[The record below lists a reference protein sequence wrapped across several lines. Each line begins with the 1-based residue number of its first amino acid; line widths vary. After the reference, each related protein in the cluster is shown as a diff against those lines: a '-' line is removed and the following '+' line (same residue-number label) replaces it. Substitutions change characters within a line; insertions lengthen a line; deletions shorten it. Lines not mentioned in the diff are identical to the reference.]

1 MANDTTESLRQ
12 APGPEK
18 ELANGRRSEGPATGM
33 SVRLWAYGG
42 SQRKLRD
49 FVWKPQGKIAEFLGA
64 LVHDG
69 SGGVVETRQNLV
81 TLYFDSPQRALSAAR
96 KLQLGLLAAGP
107 GEDGTR
113 VVAAIAVHAKAS
125 DPGVK
130 RRGLDSSSGGEVMRR
145 PLKDIDIPQIL
156 VTEQI
161 YKLTKDV
168 QGFQFNDRPRRGA
181 GGSRIS
187 ELMYT
192 LSWTDDAAYSNL
204 RQEVYQASLPRF
216 SRYAITSELGRGTMG
231 VVYKAHDQSID
242 RMVALKTISLNAN
255 ADTEESVERLR
266 QEAKAAGSL
275 DHPNIITIYDVG
287 QEDGFFYLSMQFV
300 EGTTL
305 SSLMSRG
312 KPMPIVTVLSYVDQ
326 ICNAVSFAHQR
337 GVIHRDLKPSNMML
351 TNQGG
356 IKVLDF
362 GIAKL
367 GNAGMTQA
375 GMVVGT
381 PSYMAPEQA
390 MGRKVD
396 QRSDIFSLGAVFYEL
411 FTGKRPF
418 GAEDVTS
425 VLYKVVHEDPP
436 APVTIAPI
444 LPLGIDAI
452 IRRALAKN
460 PQERFQTCDEMRQ
473 AFKEQAASLRLV
485 TTAVP
490 LVRTDLERS
499 VSSAST
505 TTRAR
510 AVAAR
515 HPRRKVWAVVFT
527 WLAIAAMAAGF
538 WAGRA
543 RWKAHMLA
551 QTAGQTR
558 TQEGAQSGSA
568 QTGAVPAS
576 ANTPVDTA
584 RQQSE
589 SLQAAQGQ
597 SPAAAKPQADLA
609 AGALV
614 TPAGTDA
621 TRTPASGTAG
631 LDGTGAQGTAPAGS
645 AETVADAGDNDNTQ
659 PEAADTSSAPATRP
673 AASNAKPANS
683 RPSGDRTSSARSRP
697 APRAE
702 SSIDGF
708 SRNDIPAL
716 LRKADAAAGRGEYA
730 VARYEYSVILKLD
743 RKNPGALA
751 GLKRVTAAEKEK
763 PR

>member
-1 MANDTTESLRQ
+1 MTNDTTESVRQ
-12 APGPEK
+12 APGTEK
-18 ELANGRRSEGPATGM
+18 EPVNGRRAEGPATAM
-33 SVRLWAYGG
+33 SVRLWAFGG
-42 SQRKLRD
+42 AKRRLRD
-49 FVWKPQGKIAEFLGA
+49 FAWKPQGKIAEFLGA

-81 TLYFDSPQRALSAAR
+81 TLYFDGPQRALAAAR
-96 KLQLGLLAAGP
+96 KLQQGLLAAGP
-107 GEDGTR
+107 AEDGTR
-113 VVAAIAVHAKAS
+113 VVAAIAVHAKAT

-130 RRGLDSSSGGEVMRR
+130 RRGVDSSTGFEVMRR

-192 LSWTDDAAYSNL
+192 LSWIDDAAYSNL
-204 RQEVYQASLPRF
+204 RQEVYHASLPRF
-216 SRYAITSELGRGTMG
+216 SRYAISSELGRGTMG

-305 SSLMSRG
+305 SSLMASG
-312 KPMPIVTVLSYVDQ
+312 KRIPMLTVLSYVDQ

-337 GVIHRDLKPSNMML
+337 GIIHRDLKPSNMML
-351 TNQGG
+351 TSQGA

-436 APVTIAPI
+436 APVTVAPI

-473 AFKEQAASLRLV
+473 AFRDQAKFLRP
-485 TTAVP
+485 TATAVP
-490 LVRTDLERS
+490 VVRSIDPEKALPPVT
-499 VSSAST
+499 T

-515 HPRRKVWAVVFT
+515 RPRRNPWAVVFT
-527 WLAIAAMAAGF
+527 WLAVAAMAAGF

-543 RWKAHMLA
+543 HWKAQILA
-551 QTAGQTR
+551 L
-558 TQEGAQSGSA
+558 
-568 QTGAVPAS
+568 TGAHPGASSAGAAPATG
-576 ANTPVDTA
+576 NPVDTA
-584 RQQSE
+584 RTQSA
-589 SLQAAQGQ
+589 SAAQNPSGLAPSAVQTQTAQGQ
-597 SPAAAKPQADLA
+597 PLAAGKPQADLQAGSPEEA
-609 AGALV
+609 AGA
-614 TPAGTDA
+614 
-621 TRTPASGTAG
+621 PASGASG
-631 LDGTGAQGTAPAGS
+631 PDASGAQGATGP
-645 AETVADAGDNDNTQ
+645 ADAGAIDGDNANAQ
-659 PEAADTSSAPATRP
+659 PEANNTTSAPRP
-673 AASNAKPANS
+673 AASSTKPANS
-683 RPSGDRTSSARSRP
+683 KPSGGKSTSARSRP
-697 APRAE
+697 ASRNE

-730 VARYEYSVILKLD
+730 VARYEYTVILKLD

-751 GLKRVTAAEKEK
+751 GLRHVTAAEKEK
-763 PR
+763 SR